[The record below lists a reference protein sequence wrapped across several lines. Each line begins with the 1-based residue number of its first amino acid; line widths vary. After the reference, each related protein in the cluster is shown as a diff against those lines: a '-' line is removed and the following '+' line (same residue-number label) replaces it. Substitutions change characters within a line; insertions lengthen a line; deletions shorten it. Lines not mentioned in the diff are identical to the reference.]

1 MRDACHQTVAAATP
15 KPADISLIENAMV
28 QMPTMTKAVS
38 FFPFG
43 SLERC
48 FKLMAGGEDR
58 REEGELDVGGHFHQ
72 AEISIQSHSAAR
84 PAM

>member
-1 MRDACHQTVAAATP
+1 
-15 KPADISLIENAMV
+15 
-28 QMPTMTKAVS
+28 MTKAVS